1 MGASGEVPTGE
12 GSTQSPL
19 PPPPPGGRRDVVP
32 AASRS
37 KVESGQAG
45 SLPWPHCVLLPP
57 WSCSSRKS
65 IRPCSSTNIHAI
77 RFHCRTR
84 HERLFL
90 RLIDAVILRE
100 EHVQTDLEDGE
111 EKFCD
116 QDEISEDKN

>member
-1 MGASGEVPTGE
+1 MKS
-12 GSTQSPL
+12 SFL
-19 PPPPPGGRRDVVP
+19 PPGLPVGD
-32 AASRS
+32 RS
-37 KVESGQAG
+37 TCLHTEEIHIR
-45 SLPWPHCVLLPP
+45 LC
-57 WSCSSRKS
+57 RKS

-116 QDEISEDKN
+116 QDEISEDKVENRGP